1 MQIIPDRGSKQ
12 IANFLCYFET
22 IKGKRFHSVVKPRWR
37 VSASG
42 LDYNGDEKRN
52 QWFRIFQLNVL
63 FRRLLSGTVHVTK
76 TMMTTTNVNTD
87 EDACTRTIVNQ

>member
-1 MQIIPDRGSKQ
+1 MQIIPDHGSKQ
-12 IANFLCYFET
+12 IAIFLCYFEL
-22 IKGKRFHSVVKPRWR
+22 IKSKRFHSVVKLQWR

-63 FRRLLSGTVHVTK
+63 FRRLLSGTAHVSN
-76 TMMTTTNVNTD
+76 TMMTTTNANTD
-87 EDACTRTIVNQ
+87 EDSVY